1 MVVQAA
7 SAIGSIA
14 NENDEYVIT
23 AYLSVSDK
31 PRVSLGDDVNIEV
44 VGLAQNTY
52 GNLKGKLMSIDND
65 VTASQDGKETFF
77 KSKIAVDTPYLISS
91 KGNKVNISNGMAVEA
106 RIIYDELSYFDY
118 FLESI
123 GILTRD

>member
-1 MVVQAA
+1 MV
-7 SAIGSIA
+7 INF
-14 NENDEYVIT
+14 NEMEMTATKNMLGGEKEVFLAVSND
-23 AYLSVSDK
+23 
-31 PRVSLGDDVNIEV
+31 GVNKI
-44 VGLAQNTY
+44 
-52 GNLKGKLMSIDND
+52 LKGKLMSIDND

-77 KSKIAVDTPYLISS
+77 KSKISVDTPYLISS